1 MEEKEKL
8 LYVRTVMERLCC
20 SKNYVYALIQSGQL
34 EAYRVGSHL
43 RVVEKSVDEYLEKRK
58 VVANEKFSL

>member
-34 EAYRVGSHL
+34 EAYRIGSHL
-43 RVVEKSVDEYLEKRK
+43 RVIEKSVDDFLAKRK
-58 VVANEKFSL
+58 VVVGEN